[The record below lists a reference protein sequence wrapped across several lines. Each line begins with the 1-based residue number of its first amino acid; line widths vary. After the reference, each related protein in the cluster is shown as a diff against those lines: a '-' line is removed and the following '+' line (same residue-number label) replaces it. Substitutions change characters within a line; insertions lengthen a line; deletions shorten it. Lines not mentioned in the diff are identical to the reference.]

1 VNAANS
7 FAPSRRQII
16 LGGTLISAAGAVAL
30 LRPQRSYN
38 ILRQNALNDIIPR
51 TIGPY
56 MYASSTG
63 LVVPDAVPKRE
74 YDQVLTRIY
83 VANDRPAV
91 MLLIAYGSAQDA
103 SLALH
108 RPESCYPAAGYE
120 LGKPIT
126 ADLRGTIE
134 KQQAITMTAARQ
146 DRIEQLYYWT
156 RVGSQ
161 FPTSQTEQ
169 DWAIFAANLHGTLPA
184 GVLVRLSVRSTDRDA
199 ALSQMMMF
207 NGMLLRASGIAGRRL
222 LLGEGHRE

>member
-1 VNAANS
+1 MKTANS
-7 FAPSRRQII
+7 LVPSRRQVI

-30 LRPQRSYN
+30 LRPQRSYD
-38 ILRQNALNDIIPR
+38 ILPRDALNNIIPL

-56 MYASSTG
+56 KYASSTG

-83 VANDRPAV
+83 VASDQPAV

-120 LGKPIT
+120 VSETIT
-126 ADLRGTIE
+126 ADLRGTIG
-134 KQQAITMTAARQ
+134 KQRAITMTAARQ
-146 DRIEQLYYWT
+146 DRVEQLYYWT

-161 FPTSQTEQ
+161 FPTSQIEE
-169 DWAIFAANLHGTLPA
+169 DWAIFTANLHGTLPE
-184 GVLVRLSVRSTDRDA
+184 GVLVRLSVRLADHVA
-199 ALSQMMMF
+199 ALSQLMRF
-207 NGMLLRASGIAGRRL
+207 NEMLLRASGVAGRRL
-222 LLGEGHRE
+222 LLGRGF